1 MQSITPEQILQA
13 TRKLLP
19 DVQAIYW
26 FGSSA
31 HGQTHTESDLDIAV
45 LMPHRIDA
53 LACFAA
59 QNKLAWEFNI
69 EVDLVDLRS
78 ASTVM
83 NYEVIRTGKR
93 LFCKNKMACT
103 DYEALQKHSSRR
115 FWDNPVCSRTILKKP
130 SNSARLNPQESDS
143 PMTSNPLS

>member
-93 LFCKNKMACT
+93 LFCKNKLACT
-103 DYEALQKHSSRR
+103 DYEALQMSLYFKLNEERAEIIKAFKASIK
-115 FWDNPVCSRTILKKP
+115 PTIKLLP
-130 SNSARLNPQESDS
+130 
-143 PMTSNPLS
+143 